1 MKMGSSDR
9 LFNRHRTVHQI
20 LGGGLVADV
29 MLWRRKNLTVG
40 ILVVTL
46 AAWLVFEKSG
56 YTLLSLVSSVLLLLV
71 VILFLWAKSAAI
83 LNQPA
88 PPLPDL
94 YLSEEAVNDLAHLIR
109 SHINALL
116 SISKDI
122 AMGKD
127 TRMFFKVAAYLCLIS
142 IIGGFTDFRT
152 LGYATFLSST
162 ILIFRI
168 FDFLHGRPGYS
179 NTIPRLY
186 EKYED
191 CIDRYIL
198 MGCRKLRQLYVRF
211 DVECLGRVRKWTL
224 EKKKL
229 S

>member
-1 MKMGSSDR
+1 MDNIFSSFLR
-9 LFNRHRTVHQI
+9 QLWAKI
-20 LGGGLVADV
+20 ADV
-29 MLWRRKNLTVG
+29 MLWRRKNLTMG

-46 AAWLVFEKSG
+46 AGWLVFEKSG

-94 YLSEEAVNDLAHLIR
+94 YLSEEAVNYLADLIR
-109 SHINALL
+109 GHINALF
-116 SISKDI
+116 SISKNI
-122 AMGKD
+122 AMGQD
-127 TRMFFKVAAYLCLIS
+127 TRMFLKVAAYLCLIS
-142 IIGGFTDFRT
+142 IIGGLTDFLM
-152 LGYATFLSST
+152 LGYASLVIVLT
-162 ILIFRI
+162 IR
-168 FDFLHGRPGYS
+168 
-179 NTIPRLY
+179 RLY

-211 DVECLGRVRKWTL
+211 DVECLGRVRKWIL